1 MKSSLSLGAD
11 AWLIVWSNGFWR
23 LKRQKIHWIL
33 TGMFGDRMQC
43 AIYCNKSHQ
52 TNVRHDDDDDK

>member
-1 MKSSLSLGAD
+1 MLDLLFEVMD
-11 AWLIVWSNGFWR
+11 FWR

-52 TNVRHDDDDDK
+52 TNVRHDDDDK